1 MPKSNSQQKSTPDDH
16 TRHRQVGAKRRGEA
30 ALLRVRT
37 RPECPEGN
45 LSTLTRDT
53 NLNHGIVGKAL
64 TEDTAGPFAEQRKD

>member
-1 MPKSNSQQKSTPDDH
+1 MPKGNSQQKSTPVPCI
-16 TRHRQVGAKRRGEA
+16 RHQQWGLNREERA
-30 ALLRVRT
+30 ALLRVKT
-37 RPECPEGN
+37 GLECPEGN